1 MAGAFTVS
9 MGAEAMAA
17 QLNQMRDELV
27 ARFRANEDEHEKLRN
42 ATETVKAEIADLGG
56 KLSTVQLNLSSTADQ
71 ARAVLETMIAEARK
85 ALGTVRGEGLMAL
98 QAAMAKHEADLR
110 GLYTTLGDQVRQEFL
125 GVRAELDATQAGLR
139 QIGVAAAA
147 AASSAQA
154 ALQYA
159 GSPAAPGAVGSSPAA
174 PSPFTTR

>member
-1 MAGAFTVS
+1 
-9 MGAEAMAA
+9 
-17 QLNQMRDELV
+17 
-27 ARFRANEDEHEKLRN
+27 
-42 ATETVKAEIADLGG
+42 
-56 KLSTVQLNLSSTADQ
+56 
-71 ARAVLETMIAEARK
+71 MIAEARK

-147 AASSAQA
+147 ASSAQA

-159 GSPAAPGAVGSSPAA
+159 GSPAAPGPVGSSPAA
-174 PSPFTTR
+174 PSPSTTSPDPLRRFDPWAGFMPGPGPAVARASCPAMRPEAAPQTVPACDPVWTTS